1 MEFIMEHLI
10 TNEAEL
16 KTAINLAAENDNLI
30 ISGRITLS
38 DTVCLNGRKGLTF
51 KGESEGAFE
60 MLVPVGGFY
69 LAEVNAMT
77 VWCADIPADLAAMR
91 PYNAFLQDG
100 TQLMRPRLPKSGFY
114 NVSGLAPR
122 SPGEKLI
129 CTDFYEFGFGNGE
142 IPDMKYPE
150 TAQIRMF
157 HWWTDELC
165 YIDSVDRE
173 NNVVH
178 LQNPILHCP
187 RCENHPTKGARWYLD
202 NVFEALGAPGEYYI
216 TPDCSRIYYVPMPGE
231 VIDGFELMLSAREKL
246 LTVDG
251 CCDITFENIVFCG
264 SDRDK
269 MNVIRRHSQA
279 ASDVPCAIDINGSS
293 HISFV
298 GCRFKSIGL
307 SCVGIDKGS
316 HHVDICGCEF
326 FGIGGNAVYIKGEN
340 LTREDFVTTY
350 PNALHGVVN
359 RVGDNIIHDIRVVGC
374 RIHGYGNVYRNAC
387 GITLKFAYNCELSRN
402 EIHDGVYTGISCG
415 WIWGYAPHATN
426 HVKIE
431 NNHIYDIGKELL
443 SDMGGIYTLGQQE
456 GTVIRGNRIHD
467 IKMYV
472 YGGWGIYLDEGSSDI
487 TVERNIC
494 YDLFEQ
500 PFHQHYGSNNLVKNN
515 VFAFGEGGCF
525 KITRKEDHLSV
536 ILERNILV
544 SKGTAIYG
552 CAMCEA
558 DEMSITD
565 CANLIWDYSGEPF
578 SGNMVFDAINRR
590 FNLPSKEQIRTVTQ
604 MKEAGLFA
612 CAVIADPLFV
622 DVDAR
627 DFTLKPDSPA
637 IPLGFDWLVKHT

>member
-1 MEFIMEHLI
+1 MEHLI

-16 KTAINLAAENDNLI
+16 KASLKSAAENDSFI
-30 ISGRITLS
+30 ISGRIALS
-38 DTVCLNGRKGLTF
+38 DMVRLSGLKGLTF
-51 KGESEGAFE
+51 KGESDGAFE

-69 LAEVNAMT
+69 EADVNGKT
-77 VWCADIPADLAAMR
+77 VWCADIPQNIALMK
-91 PYNAFLQDG
+91 PYNAFSKDG
-100 TQLMRPRLPKSGFY
+100 KQLIRPRLPRSGFY

-122 SPGEKLI
+122 VPGEKLI
-129 CTDFYEFGFGNGE
+129 CTDFYEFCFSDGE

-173 NNVVH
+173 HNVVY
-178 LQNPILHCP
+178 LKNPILHCP

-202 NVFEALGAPGEYYI
+202 NVFEALGTPGEYYI
-216 TPDCSRIYYVPMPGE
+216 TPDCSKIYYVPAQGE
-231 VIDGFELMLSAREKL
+231 VINGFVLMLSTSEKL
-246 LTVDG
+246 LAMDD
-251 CCDITFENIVFCG
+251 CSDISFENIVFCG

-279 ASDVPCAIDINGSS
+279 ASDVPCAVDINDSS
-293 HISFV
+293 SISFTDCKFV
-298 GCRFKSIGL
+298 NVGL
-307 SCVGIDKGS
+307 SCIGIDNGS
-316 HHVDICGCEF
+316 HHVDVCRCEF
-326 FGIGGNAVYIKGEN
+326 SMIGGTAVYIKGDN
-340 LTREDFVTTY
+340 LSDKDWVTTY
-350 PNALHGVVN
+350 PNVLHGIVN
-359 RVGDNIIHDIRVVGC
+359 RVGNNIMHDIRVVGC
-374 RIHGYGNVYRNAC
+374 HIHNYGNIYRNAC
-387 GITLKFAYNCELSRN
+387 GITLKFAYNCEISGN

-415 WIWGYAPHATN
+415 WVWGYTPHATN
-426 HVKIE
+426 HIKIE

-515 VFAFGEGGCF
+515 IFAFGEGGCF
-525 KITRKEDHLSV
+525 KISRKEEHLSV

-544 SKGTAIYG
+544 SMGTAIYG
-552 CAMCEA
+552 CTACEA

-565 CANLIWDYSGEPF
+565 CANLVWDYSGEPF
-578 SGNMVFDAINRR
+578 SGDMVFDAINRK
-590 FNLPSKEQIRTVTQ
+590 FNLPSKEHIRTAEQ
-604 MKEAGLFA
+604 MKAAGLFA
-612 CAVIADPLFV
+612 CTVIADPKFT

-627 DFTLKPDSPA
+627 DFTLSPDSPA
-637 IPLGFDWLVKHT
+637 ISLGFEWLVNEDN